1 MEKFGKA
8 GIRIKKLKRPTTRP
22 FNSAVFYLRAKQLGL
37 SFDEMDALDVGDIYD
52 LITEQNNDSF
62 QYPYEATEADFK
74 NFFGG

>member
-1 MEKFGKA
+1 MESDSKT
-8 GIRIKKLKRPTTRP
+8 GITIKKLKRPTSRQ

-52 LITEQNNDSF
+52 LITEQNNDSYK
-62 QYPYEATEADFK
+62 YPYEATEADFK